1 MGAPD
6 WDSTLQ
12 RPATAAGGVP
22 TRDVVVGP
30 AGMKLTL
37 GDTTLGIVATVH
49 LLAALKHHFVLKD
62 DVLRRMWPFSS
73 DKA

>member
-37 GDTTLGIVATVH
+37 GDTTSTSS
-49 LLAALKHHFVLKD
+49 
-62 DVLRRMWPFSS
+62 RRRDIRQARCRTCFR
-73 DKA
+73 